1 MTTTKTI
8 RIAALLT
15 ASIISAD
22 LGLSQTSG
30 ARNQAMG
37 GTGVASSNPQTAAF
51 VNPAMI
57 RHGASDQ
64 GLSVVVPF
72 VGVFA
77 ADQGDFADKIDG
89 LQDSL
94 EAVKGLLNA
103 GDLVGA
109 DALRP
114 TVANQLQSLDGSSI
128 DVLASGGV
136 GVVVPFE
143 GLTVALG
150 ARSYVDG
157 RAITFVDQADLDTIA
172 NSIDP
177 DDFDNLQ
184 SAAFA
189 AAAAVTEF
197 GVSLATDFQVLGRD
211 LTIGVTP
218 KAQTIETYNYAVS
231 VSTFDAAD
239 GRDDFEDEQY
249 RDSESGFN
257 VDFGAAMD
265 VADGLTAAL
274 SVQNLM
280 SDTYQTVITA
290 GRQFTYAVEPRP
302 VLGLAYSGGG
312 LTLTGDVELL
322 ATTRFEEIAD
332 SQFVRAGAEYDLV
345 GWAQLRAGFA
355 FDLEETQS
363 DVLSAGFGLSPFE
376 TLRIDLVGQLSD
388 NGGGAGLQLA
398 LTF

>member
-8 RIAALLT
+8 RLAALLT

-57 RHGASDQ
+57 RHGAGDQ

-77 ADQGDFADKIDG
+77 ADQGDLADKIDG
-89 LQDSL
+89 FQDSL

-103 GDLVGA
+103 GNLMGA

-114 TVANQLQSLDGSSI
+114 TIANQLQSLDGSSI
-128 DVLASGGV
+128 DALASGGV
-136 GVVVPFE
+136 GVVVPFD

-157 RAITFVDQADLDTIA
+157 RAITFIDQADLDTIA

-184 SAAFA
+184 SPAIV

-218 KAQTIETYNYAVS
+218 KAQTVETYNYAVS

-239 GRDDFEDEQY
+239 ARDDFEDEQY

-257 VDFGAAMD
+257 VDVGAAMD

-290 GRQFTYAVEPRP
+290 GRQFTYTVEPRP

-322 ATTRFEEIAD
+322 ATSRFEEIAD
-332 SQFVRAGAEYDLV
+332 SQFVRAGAEYDLL

-363 DVLSAGFGLSPFE
+363 DVLSAGFGLAPFE

-388 NGGGAGLQLA
+388 NGGGAGVQLA